1 MRGVNNLQS
10 LPLRLGE
17 TLVVAHLSHDVPH
30 LLSELRL
37 HLLEAGV
44 GVLDGVVED
53 GRYDD
58 LRVSDPGL
66 GSAMLCLVRLAVSSL
81 FYSSDDNK
89 VRQAGECKMKMC
101 KL

>member
-1 MRGVNNLQS
+1 MRRVNYLQS
-10 LPLRLGE
+10 LPLRLGK
-17 TLVVAHLSHDVPH
+17 TLVVAHLSHDVPD
-30 LLSELRL
+30 LLTELRL

-66 GSAMLCLVRLAVSSL
+66 SNVWSGLVCPRYLMVAMTTR
-81 FYSSDDNK
+81 
-89 VRQAGECKMKMC
+89 
-101 KL
+101 